1 MNIGNHI
8 QNLNIIMV
16 ANFILNNM
24 KAILEFDLNEHDDKM
39 SHLRCVKSLN
49 MAIVLFELAYNTN
62 NNFKK
67 RFFELLEEN
76 NLTLDELIE

>member
-1 MNIGNHI
+1 
-8 QNLNIIMV
+8 MV